1 MPINSS
7 GFFFH
12 NLSIGVYK
20 YVCALNRMASFIT
33 TMFFR
38 ILCLCTVIG
47 LFQVQCYVTVP
58 PIYRDAGRA
67 LQHYSSEV
75 EHDPVIFSLLN
86 ILVHDKRAKAF
97 TTDQAIERAL
107 TDVKKHNADDE
118 DVLRTII
125 YQKKSALK
133 PNQVSKELKQDI
145 QAALD
150 TFFSHPNV
158 DDYQTFSLL
167 SKEGKL

>member
-1 MPINSS
+1 
-7 GFFFH
+7 
-12 NLSIGVYK
+12 
-20 YVCALNRMASFIT
+20 
-33 TMFFR
+33 MFFR
-38 ILCLCTVIG
+38 ILCLFTVIG

-58 PIYRDAGRA
+58 PVYRDAERA
-67 LQHYSSEV
+67 LQRYSSDAQ
-75 EHDPVIFSLLN
+75 HDPVIFSLLN
-86 ILVHDKRAKAF
+86 VLVHDKRAKAF

-107 TDVKKHNADDE
+107 TDVKRFNADDE

-125 YQKKSALK
+125 FQKKSSLK

-145 QAALD
+145 QTALE

-158 DDYQTFSLL
+158 DDYQTFALL